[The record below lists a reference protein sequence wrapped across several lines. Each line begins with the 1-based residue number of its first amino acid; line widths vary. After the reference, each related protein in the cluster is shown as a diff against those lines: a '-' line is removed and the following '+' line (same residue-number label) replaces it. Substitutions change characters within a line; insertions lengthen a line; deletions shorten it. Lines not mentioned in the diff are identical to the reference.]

1 MQSQLNLVPNTALRS
16 ASSLRCALWPVSG
29 MAILAALALTLFL
42 PRVWAVPGSGPF
54 RFTNIKQLTD
64 GNVQVTYT
72 GPLTTY
78 RLWASTNPTYQQSI
92 STLLLSSNMTTT
104 SASFIDTQ
112 ATNHPHRCYFITS
125 P

>member
-1 MQSQLNLVPNTALRS
+1 MQSQQNLVPDTALRS
-16 ASSLRCALWPVSG
+16 ANSPRCALWPVAG
-29 MAILAALALTLFL
+29 VGILAALALGLIL
-42 PRVWAVPGSGPF
+42 PRVWAVPGNGPF
-54 RFTNIKQLTD
+54 RFTSIKQLTD

-92 STLLLSSNMTTT
+92 STMLLSSNMTTT

-112 ATNHPHRCYFITS
+112 ATNHPQRCYFITS